1 MLGSYMPLDRVNRYD
16 RLQHDTNHHQ
26 MMLQKLPTL
35 SVKELGCVPDPAV
48 HNPHALVA
56 TLVRASSTTNSQN
69 SGTPGGGFRG
79 C

>member
-1 MLGSYMPLDRVNRYD
+1 MPLDTISRND
-16 RLQHDTNHHQ
+16 RLQHDMNRHQ

-35 SVKELGCVPDPAV
+35 SVKELGYVPDPAV

-56 TLVRASSTTNSQN
+56 TLVRASSITNSHN
-69 SGTPGGGFRG
+69 SGTPGGGFLG